1 VSEPP
6 RNRFVTDMRW
16 IGKLSVCGL
25 LLAGLGV
32 SFWQSDRPGAVDPIT
47 FELMAPRGLHF
58 VSNSGATSRKYQ
70 PQTMLAGV
78 ALIDYDNDGLLDIYL
93 VNGAAMPDLVKNGEA
108 FSNRLFRNNGDGSF
122 TDVTGRAGVKGRGY
136 DIGVA
141 VADFDNDGYEDIFVA
156 GVRGNI
162 LYHNNGDGTFTDV
175 TQKAGLDHR
184 DPVYGR
190 LWAASAAW
198 VDHDRDGWLDLF
210 VSNYVVWD
218 PEQEPVCERD
228 HVPDF
233 CHPKLYQGLPNSLF
247 HNNHDGTFTDV
258 SQRSGI
264 RKSIGKGMGV
274 AVADFDNDGWPD
286 IFVAN
291 DNEPNQ
297 LFHNEKNGTFSG
309 AAVENGVAYTEN
321 GAAIAGMGADARD
334 VDNDSWPDIFETA
347 LVKETMPLFRNLGHG
362 IFQEITRE
370 SGLTAATRNKGGWSN
385 GVFDFNNDG
394 WKDLFVAAAHV
405 LDPGG
410 NRRASVEQ
418 SNVVLANL
426 HNGGF
431 SDVSSHAGND
441 FARPAVHR
449 GAAFGDL
456 DNDGRI
462 DIVVTCLDGRPE
474 VWHNTSPVR
483 NHWLIIKTIGST
495 SNRDG
500 IGAKLKL
507 TTSSGVQFN
516 QVTTAVGFASAS
528 DRRVHFGLGKDSVAR
543 KLQIVWPSGTVQMLE
558 NIRAD
563 QILIVREKPALPK
576 SGRDP
581 GSGR

>member
-1 VSEPP
+1 
-6 RNRFVTDMRW
+6 
-16 IGKLSVCGL
+16 
-25 LLAGLGV
+25 
-32 SFWQSDRPGAVDPIT
+32 
-47 FELMAPRGLHF
+47 
-58 VSNSGATSRKYQ
+58 
-70 PQTMLAGV
+70 MLAGV
-78 ALIDYDNDGLLDIYL
+78 ALIDYDNDGLLDIYF

-108 FSNRLFRNNGDGSF
+108 YSNRLFRNNGDGSF

-141 VADFDNDGYEDIFVA
+141 VADYDNDGYEDIFVA

-162 LYHNNGDGTFTDV
+162 LYHNNGNGTFTDV

-198 VDHDRDGWLDLF
+198 VDYDRDGWLDLF

-218 PEQEPVCERD
+218 PEQEPLCERD

-258 SQRSGI
+258 SQHSGI

-297 LFHNEKNGTFSG
+297 LFHNEGNGAFS
-309 AAVENGVAYTEN
+309 AVAVENGVAYTEN

-370 SGLTAATRNKGGWSN
+370 SGLTAATQNKGGWSN

-405 LDPGG
+405 LDAGG

-418 SNVVLANL
+418 SNMILANL

-431 SDVSSHAGND
+431 SDVSAHAGHD
-441 FARPAVHR
+441 FARPAIHR

-474 VWHNTSPVR
+474 IWHNTSPTR
-483 NHWLIIKTIGST
+483 NHWLIIKTIGSK

-507 TTSSGVQFN
+507 TTSSGAQFN

-543 KLQIVWPSGTVQMLE
+543 ELQIVWPSGTVQMIE

-563 QILIVREKPALPK
+563 QILIVREKPALPT
-576 SGRDP
+576 SGHDP
-581 GSGR
+581 VT